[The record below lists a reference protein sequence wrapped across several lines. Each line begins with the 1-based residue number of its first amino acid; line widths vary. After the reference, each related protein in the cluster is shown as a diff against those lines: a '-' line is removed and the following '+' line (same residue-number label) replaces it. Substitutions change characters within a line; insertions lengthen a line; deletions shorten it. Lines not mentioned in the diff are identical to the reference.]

1 MKPLV
6 CIFAHPDDEAF
17 GPGGTI
23 AKFAKVRPV
32 YLICATK
39 GESGKHKGKKDKQ
52 NLGAIRADEL
62 RKSAKIL
69 GVKKIFFLGFK
80 DGTLSNN
87 LYHDL
92 AGKIERILKR
102 IKPDTILTYEPRG
115 ISGHIDLIAVSM
127 VSSFVFH
134 RLPFVKKI
142 LQFCTRDSRARR
154 KQNYFIYRPPGYR
167 KSEIDLM
174 VDTRETWDT
183 KVKAMMQHQSQL
195 HDIKR
200 LVAWFKKLPKQENF
214 LVISK

>member
-17 GPGGTI
+17 GSGGTI
-23 AKFAKVRPV
+23 AKFAKERPV

-102 IKPDTILTYEPRG
+102 IKPGTILTYEPRG
-115 ISGHIDLIAVSM
+115 ISGHIDHIAISM

-142 LQFCTRDSRARR
+142 LQFCIRDNRARR
-154 KQNYFIYRPPGYR
+154 RQNYFIYRPPGY
-167 KSEIDLM
+167 KTSEIDLV
-174 VDTRETWDT
+174 VDTRKTWDI

-200 LVAWFKKLPKQENF
+200 LLVWFKKLPKKENF
-214 LVISK
+214 LVVTK

>member
-1 MKPLV
+1 MN
-6 CIFAHPDDEAF
+6 F
-17 GPGGTI
+17 GSP
-23 AKFAKVRPV
+23 P
-32 YLICATK
+32 
-39 GESGKHKGKKDKQ
+39 
-52 NLGAIRADEL
+52 
-62 RKSAKIL
+62 KSSAW
-69 GVKKIFFLGFK
+69 KKIFFLGFK
-80 DGTLSNN
+80 DGTLPNN

-92 AGKIERILKR
+92 ARKIERILKR

-115 ISGHIDLIAVSM
+115 ISGHIDHIAVSM

-142 LQFCTRDSRARR
+142 LQFYIRDNRARR
-154 KQNYFIYRPPGYR
+154 KQSYFIYRPPGYR

-183 KVKAMMQHQSQL
+183 KVKAMTEHQSQL

-200 LVAWFKKLPKQENF
+200 LIAWFKKLPKQENF